1 MRHLLLATCIAVAP
15 GTALAQSL
23 CGMPASAD
31 GPAAFSHPTITLPPP
46 AQAVT
51 QAPAPA
57 APAAAPAP
65 AAAAAAAAP
74 ARPEAP
80 AVVPTAAQPSPP
92 PAQTI
97 PVLRHIAS
105 VGAQLEDFGERGGLR
120 ALVARTGEE
129 FMLLFVA
136 PDGQAAVAGLIA
148 DISLE
153 QLRRI
158 GGAGFIDLGDQHGL
172 RGAVLRSGTVFQV
185 FYATPDGSRVIP
197 GVMWDAAGRNL
208 TREHV
213 LGVPGAIPTVTIGE
227 VPPQAPNT
235 APASGSPPARPAQPA
250 AAPPPAPRAD
260 RAVGNQTYAGVIG
273 DPTAPELRVFIDPQC
288 GYSVQAMQRL
298 QPLVAG
304 GRVRLSVI
312 PVAILDRQN
321 GGASTRATL
330 VMLSRPA
337 GDMVTAWSRNGLTGP
352 PATEAAG
359 RLQANM
365 EAAAA
370 IGLRGTP
377 TFLWRRADGSEGR
390 QDGLPNDV
398 VALVAA
404 VAGR

>member
-1 MRHLLLATCIAVAP
+1 MRHHLLATCIAVAP
-15 GTALAQSL
+15 GIALGQSL

-31 GPAAFSHPTITLPPP
+31 GPAAFTHPTITLPPP
-46 AQAVT
+46 AEAAT
-51 QAPAPA
+51 PAPA
-57 APAAAPAP
+57 AP
-65 AAAAAAAAP
+65 P
-74 ARPEAP
+74 ARSETP
-80 AVVPTAAQPSPP
+80 AGVPTATQPSPP
-92 PAQTI
+92 PVQTI
-97 PVLRHIAS
+97 PVLRHIVDA
-105 VGAQLEDFGERGGLR
+105 GAQLEDLGQRGGLR

-129 FMLLFVA
+129 FMVLFVA
-136 PDGQAAVAGLIA
+136 PGGQAAVAGLMA

-158 GGAGFIDLGDQHGL
+158 GGAEFIDLGDKHGL

-213 LGVPGAIPTVTIGE
+213 SAVPGAIPTVTIGDM
-227 VPPQAPNT
+227 PSPQVPNT
-235 APASGSPPARPAQPA
+235 APASGSPAARPAQPA

-260 RAVGNQTYAGVIG
+260 REVGNQTYAGMIG
-273 DPTAPELRVFIDPQC
+273 DPAAPELRMFIDPQC

-330 VMLSRPA
+330 AMLSRPA
-337 GDMVTAWSRNGLTGP
+337 GDMVAAWGRNDLAAP
-352 PATEAAG
+352 PSTEAAG

-365 EAAAA
+365 DAAAA

-377 TFLWRRADGSEGR
+377 TFLWRRADGTQGR

-398 VALVAA
+398 AALVAT
-404 VAGR
+404 VSGR

>member
-1 MRHLLLATCIAVAP
+1 MRHHLLATCIAAAP
-15 GTALAQSL
+15 GIALAQSL

-31 GPAAFSHPTITLPPP
+31 GPAAFTHPTITLPPP
-46 AQAVT
+46 ARAVT
-51 QAPAPA
+51 PAPAPA
-57 APAAAPAP
+57 VPAAAE
-65 AAAAAAAAP
+65 AAAATAP
-74 ARPEAP
+74 ARPEAS
-80 AVVPTAAQPSPP
+80 AVVPMAAQPSPP
-92 PAQTI
+92 PVQTI
-97 PVLRHIAS
+97 PVLRHIAGT
-105 VGAQLEDFGERGGLR
+105 GAQLEDLGERGGLR

-129 FMLLFVA
+129 FMLLFVT
-136 PDGQAAVAGLIA
+136 PDGQAAVAGLMA

-172 RGAVLRSGTVFQV
+172 RGAVLRSGTVFQI
-185 FYATPDGSRVIP
+185 FYAAPDGSRVIP

-213 LGVPGAIPTVTIGE
+213 AGVPGAIPTVTIGD
-227 VPPQAPNT
+227 VPPPQAPNT
-235 APASGSPPARPAQPA
+235 APASGSPPPRPAQPA
-250 AAPPPAPRAD
+250 AAPPAPRAD
-260 RAVGNQTYAGVIG
+260 RAVGNQIYAGMVG
-273 DPTAPELRVFIDPQC
+273 DPAAPELRMFIDPQC
-288 GYSVQAMQRL
+288 GYSVQALQRL

-312 PVAILDRQN
+312 PIAILDRQN
-321 GGASTRATL
+321 GGASARATL
-330 VMLSRPA
+330 AMLSRPA

-352 PATEAAG
+352 PSTEAAG

-377 TFLWRRADGSEGR
+377 TFLWHRADGSEGR

-398 VALVAA
+398 AALVGA